1 MLEAGLWGLVGGLA
15 LVLGALIA
23 LAAPKKLV
31 GKRPVAY
38 VMAFGA
44 GVLISAV
51 AFDLTEEAIE
61 LGGGDAAAIG
71 LAGGALTF
79 FFGDRIVERKGG
91 RNHRRGGG
99 SSDPGDGDP
108 GGIVLGALL
117 DGIPESAA
125 IGLTLLSGGGVSVSF
140 ITAVFIS
147 NLPESISA
155 SVGLERDHSRR
166 WIIGL
171 WLGIAV
177 ASAVAAA
184 LGYLVPGRRRRVGR
198 RGRQGVRRWGDPL
211 HARRHDDAGG
221 VRQRGREGRPRD
233 RARVRPRGPAF
244 DRLS

>member
-1 MLEAGLWGLVGGLA
+1 MLEAGLWGFVGGLA

-79 FFGDRIVERKGG
+79 FFGDRMVERKGG
-91 RNHRRGGG
+91 RNHRRGRVER
-99 SSDPGDGDP
+99 PGRRRP
-108 GGIVLGALL
+108 RGIVLGALL

-155 SVGLERDHSRR
+155 SVGLERGHSRR

-184 LGYLVPGRRRRVGR
+184 LGYLVLGDADETVVA
-198 RGRQGVRRWGDPL
+198 GVK
-211 HARRHDDAGG
+211 AFAGG
-221 VRQRGREGRPRD
+221 AILCMLADTMMPEAYD
-233 RARVRPRGPAF
+233 TAGPKRSA
-244 DRLS
+244 S